1 VTPAATALELPSP
14 MATPLLKSGNV
25 WVKPEHGQRTG
36 SVKYRMVY
44 WKVRKALQEH
54 EIGART
60 RLVEVTSGSTGVALA
75 YAGQLLGLKVELHAY
90 STMAIEKRTRILGYG
105 AELVVHPVTTAVED
119 LLDLV
124 RLRLNKG
131 GYWHLGQ
138 FDRASTMAAYGDLGR
153 ELLAQLRE
161 QNAAPEFFACPVGT
175 GGLIQ
180 GLGTVLK
187 GALPRMRIV
196 AVEPAPGEAIEG
208 TRNTELCRLTNDPF
222 DAGFP
227 DEMVRVSRPSTRRTV
242 GGMTLGESASAAL
255 EMASR
260 RERSS
265 FVIVAPD

>member
-1 VTPAATALELPSP
+1 
-14 MATPLLKSGNV
+14 LLHTGNV
-25 WVKPEHGQRTG
+25 WVKPEQGQRTG

-44 WKVRKALQEH
+44 WKIRKALAERG
-54 EIGART
+54 IVAGT

-105 AELVVHPVTTAVED
+105 AELVVHPVTTSVEE

-124 RLRLNKG
+124 RLRLWKG

-138 FDRASTMAAYGDLGR
+138 FDRSSTIAAYGDLGR

-161 QNAAPEFFACPVGT
+161 QNASPDFLACPVGT
-175 GGLIQ
+175 GGLLQ
-180 GLGTVLK
+180 GLGAALK
-187 GALPRMRIV
+187 GEFPRLRIV
-196 AVEPAPGEAIEG
+196 AVEPAAGEAIEG

-222 DAGFP
+222 DARIP
-227 DEMVRVSRPSTRRTV
+227 DEIVRVRRPSKRWTL
-242 GGMTLGESASAAL
+242 GGVTLGESASAAV